1 MYYSVYYDSIDSFFF
16 LFLYL
21 SQLSSGLHKMKE
33 EIHRLWSHSEARKT
47 SETGSAIW
55 IFQRSASEWIHSSIF
70 CFLFP
75 SHFSFSYVCDLF
87 RCVVV
92 LKYNALRMGCVG
104 PPPSIFAILPASP
117 LSLFSFSL
125 IPNCR
130 TRHPPDKLTCIP
142 GLEGTLN
149 AMGAV
154 CMKASTTL
162 GEPCRR
168 RYWIV

>member
-1 MYYSVYYDSIDSFFF
+1 MTRLTPFFF

-55 IFQRSASEWIHSSIF
+55 IFQRSASEWISF
-70 CFLFP
+70 FNLLFFV
-75 SHFSFSYVCDLF
+75 SLTFFIQ
-87 RCVVV
+87 
-92 LKYNALRMGCVG
+92 LRVRSLQVRGGAEVQCITHGVRWT
-104 PPPSIFAILPASP
+104 PPSIFAILPASP

-130 TRHPPDKLTCIP
+130 TRHPSYKLTCIP